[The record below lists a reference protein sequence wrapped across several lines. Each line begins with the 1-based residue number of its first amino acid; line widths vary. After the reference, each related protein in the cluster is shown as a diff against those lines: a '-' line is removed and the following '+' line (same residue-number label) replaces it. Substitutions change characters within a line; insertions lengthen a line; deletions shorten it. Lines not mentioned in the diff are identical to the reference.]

1 MGLIE
6 KRDYI
11 YSHLHQI
18 DENALN
24 EIYRVIESKIGNQE
38 DVVGYEAD
46 GTPMM
51 KAQFIKSIKEAEDQ
65 IDRGKFITLED
76 LEKESENW

>member
-1 MGLIE
+1 MGLVE

-11 YSHLHQI
+11 HSHLHQI

-24 EIYRVIESKIGNQE
+24 RIYKVIESRLGNQE
-38 DVVGYEAD
+38 DVVGYEVD
-46 GTPMM
+46 GTPIM
-51 KAQFIKSIKEAEDQ
+51 KAQHIKSIKEAEDQ
-65 IDRGKFITLED
+65 IDRGEFITLED